1 MKFLLLFFLF
11 SPSFIS
17 ANSNLLITEVQVRG
31 ETPNNCFIKIY
42 NPNNVVLDI
51 SGYRLRKKT
60 STGREYSIRVFPEG
74 SIINAKGYF
83 IWANSRDDYHLFLQA
98 DAYSTASISANNSIA
113 FFSNDGLIIDAL
125 AWGEGENQFVLGN
138 PFPFNPQEKE
148 KIKRIKNDFY
158 QNTDNNEK
166 DFYLFSENQD
176 LELDYNIQT
185 SLLEKDEQFPLVN
198 AISFSLILA
207 AVFIY
212 FKKVVKE
219 V

>member
-11 SPSFIS
+11 SPSFVS
-17 ANSNLLITEVQVRG
+17 ANNNLLITELQVRG

-42 NPNNVVLDI
+42 NPKNVALDI

-83 IWANSRDDYHLFLQA
+83 IWANSRDDYHLSLQA
-98 DAYSTASISANNSIA
+98 NVYSTASISANNSVA
-113 FFSNDGLIIDAL
+113 LFSNDGLIVDAL
-125 AWGEGENQFVLGN
+125 AWGEGENQFVLGD

-158 QNTDNNEK
+158 RNTDNNEQ
-166 DFYLFSENQD
+166 DFYLFSENQTLD
-176 LELDYNIQT
+176 LDYKLET
-185 SLLEKDEQFPLVN
+185 SSLKKDEQFPLAS